1 MQLTFQRSFTNLIV
15 RITTFLAAILALVV
29 GPVVGALAAVLSGA
43 GLETDEPRSVMRGPA
58 SWLASEFRTTIFEHS
73 RSRLLAALV
82 AVPVGLAVGLLTGP
96 LWFHFISTEAARCLG
111 ENVAERMVGAL
122 P

>member
-1 MQLTFQRSFTNLIV
+1 MSWGGLVFDP
-15 RITTFLAAILALVV
+15 ILAPLI
-29 GPVVGALAAVLSGA
+29 GWQAAA
-43 GLETDEPRSVMRGPA
+43 
-58 SWLASEFRTTIFEHS
+58 W
-73 RSRLLAALV
+73 LAALV